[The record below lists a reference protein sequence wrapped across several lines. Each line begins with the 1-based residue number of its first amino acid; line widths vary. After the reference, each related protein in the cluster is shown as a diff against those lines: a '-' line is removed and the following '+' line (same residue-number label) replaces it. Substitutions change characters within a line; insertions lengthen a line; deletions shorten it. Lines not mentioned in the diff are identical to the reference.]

1 MKRDA
6 VLSILVFAV
15 LLAVGVKAEAQQQAK
30 IPLVPP
36 FESRN
41 WLPTQADAAARSEF
55 ERAPRR
61 GTNRAL
67 PTDVSPEPSEA
78 KPRFSLNTRA
88 IDYSPVQRYSSR
100 QRKRV
105 FKFPVLKEARP

>member
-1 MKRDA
+1 MKKA
-6 VLSILVFAV
+6 VLVSILVV
-15 LLAVGVKAEAQQQAK
+15 VQLAVGVKAQAQQQAK
-30 IPLVPP
+30 IPLVSP

-78 KPRFSLNTRA
+78 KPRFSLNTRV